1 MSKRPDWY
9 DPDRATW
16 NWRRPPTIFGIVIAP
31 TDPSRPPKSPPIAV
45 AVVALIAGVIIYLV
59 GHQLSGT
66 VSTEPK
72 PANAVASAPA
82 QSSSQPCYERLS
94 DPKLP
99 PGYERIKIL
108 PCK

>member
-1 MSKRPDWY
+1 MSKRPAWD
-9 DPDRATW
+9 DRD
-16 NWRRPPTIFGIVIAP
+16 RPTIWVNPPRLFGIVIGP
-31 TDPSRPPKSPPIAV
+31 TDPSRPLKSPPTAV

-72 PANAVASAPA
+72 PADPVASAPA
-82 QSSSQPCYERLS
+82 QGSSPPCYERLP